1 MPDNTVNSDN
11 NMNLHNYFYGTADH
25 YYHPGWYFDLIV
37 STVNDLSEQAAR
49 AIRPGRFVLVQ
60 DSEAVFMR
68 TGDNESYWFVPP
80 IRNNNNEYYYYNDY
94 EHVSG
99 TSTSE
104 ETPDPDLGAI
114 ETTGF
119 RFIAYTNK
127 MAQIIMENNGS
138 LAIPYSDG
146 RPVLYSATDNLGYM
160 ASYYFED

>member
-1 MPDNTVNSDN
+1 MSNISTNRIDY
-11 NMNLHNYFYGTADH
+11 LHNYFYGTEDH
-25 YYHPGWYFDLIV
+25 YYHPGWYFDL
-37 STVNDLSEQAAR
+37 TVGTIENLSNPPAL
-49 AIRPGRFVLVQ
+49 AIRPGRFVLVSN
-60 DSEAVFMR
+60 SEAVFMR

-80 IRNNNNEYYYYNDY
+80 IRNDNNNYYYYNDY

-99 TSTSE
+99 KE
-104 ETPDPDLGAI
+104 INEITPDPDLGAI

-146 RPVLYSATDNLGYM
+146 KPILYAANTDQMGNL
-160 ASYYFED
+160 ASYYFKD